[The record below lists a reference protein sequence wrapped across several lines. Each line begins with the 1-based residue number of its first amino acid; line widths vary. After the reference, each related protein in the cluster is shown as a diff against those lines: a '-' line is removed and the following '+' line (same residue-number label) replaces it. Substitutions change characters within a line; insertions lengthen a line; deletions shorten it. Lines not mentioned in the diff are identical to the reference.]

1 MCVVA
6 EVTVVLDLG
15 VVAVLSTNDSGAT
28 SAAESHWDEV
38 VVELHSFLLLQE
50 GHVVE

>member
-6 EVTVVLDLG
+6 EVTVVIDLS

-28 SAAESHWDEV
+28 SAAESHWDKV
-38 VVELHSFLLLQE
+38 VGELHSFLLLQE